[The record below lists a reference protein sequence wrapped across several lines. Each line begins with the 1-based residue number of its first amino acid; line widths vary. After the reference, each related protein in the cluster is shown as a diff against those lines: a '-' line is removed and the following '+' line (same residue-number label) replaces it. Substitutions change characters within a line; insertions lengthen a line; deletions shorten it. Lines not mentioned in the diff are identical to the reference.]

1 MGTAPSPWSAWLE
14 NCTILHYSGLHSYP
28 ITAFN
33 SLFYSSKLG
42 CNGNRECL
50 SIVTSGF
57 PQEGT
62 FPHCPS
68 TPQPI
73 FPALSHHK
81 FHMLCYIRILLL
93 LKLFPNIFW
102 WLDACS
108 QKHTDC
114 NRRSCGSPW
123 RNRNYNGIFLFLSC
137 RINTFSIHIYSLW
150 KCYPERKFLP
160 HLQDSV
166 SQRDKYFQSS
176 IPLSFPWKIQDNE
189 GHRAA
194 DGKVLVRAGDGKEG
208 VPWKRNITLTT
219 PGKFSTKTLEKD
231 SAHKSCKGEG
241 ERKKEKGKRRKWK
254 GKRAP
259 FQDSQETWKKLERTR
274 QERARQQGG
283 ASQRLPGLSYEVLK
297 ETLSFSVIPWEK
309 EQWKGQV
316 SPAVASLK
324 DTKGKW
330 ELEQR
335 AEKQEWSDPR
345 TSWRVNKK
353 TN

>member
-14 NCTILHYSGLHSYP
+14 NCTILHYPGLHSYP
-28 ITAFN
+28 VTAFN

-208 VPWKRNITLTT
+208 VPWKWNITLTT

-241 ERKKEKGKRRKWK
+241 ERKKEKGKSGK
-254 GKRAP
+254 GKGLLSRTA
-259 FQDSQETWKKLERTR
+259 KKLE
-274 QERARQQGG
+274 
-283 ASQRLPGLSYEVLK
+283 K
-297 ETLSFSVIPWEK
+297 
-309 EQWKGQV
+309 
-316 SPAVASLK
+316 
-324 DTKGKW
+324 
-330 ELEQR
+330 
-335 AEKQEWSDPR
+335 
-345 TSWRVNKK
+345 SWREQDRREQGSKVGHPKGFQVWVMKFWKK
-353 TN
+353 PWVFQLFPGKRSNGKVRWVQQWHHWRTQKESGN

>member
-1 MGTAPSPWSAWLE
+1 MGTAPFPWRAWLE
-14 NCTILHYSGLHSYP
+14 NCTILHYPGLHSYP
-28 ITAFN
+28 VTAFN

-114 NRRSCGSPW
+114 NRSCGSPW

-176 IPLSFPWKIQDNE
+176 IPLSFPWKTQDNE

-194 DGKVLVRAGDGKEG
+194 DGKLLVRAGDGKEG
-208 VPWKRNITLTT
+208 VPWKWNITLTT

-241 ERKKEKGKRRKWK
+241 ERKKEKVEREKGSFPGQPRKLKKGGENKTGESRAARWGIPKASRFELWSFERNPEFFSYSLGKGAMERSGESSSGITEGHKRKV
-254 GKRAP
+254 G
-259 FQDSQETWKKLERTR
+259 
-274 QERARQQGG
+274 
-283 ASQRLPGLSYEVLK
+283 
-297 ETLSFSVIPWEK
+297 I
-309 EQWKGQV
+309 
-316 SPAVASLK
+316 
-324 DTKGKW
+324 
-330 ELEQR
+330 R
-335 AEKQEWSDPR
+335 AESREAGVEWSQNLLE
-345 TSWRVNKK
+345 S
-353 TN
+353 